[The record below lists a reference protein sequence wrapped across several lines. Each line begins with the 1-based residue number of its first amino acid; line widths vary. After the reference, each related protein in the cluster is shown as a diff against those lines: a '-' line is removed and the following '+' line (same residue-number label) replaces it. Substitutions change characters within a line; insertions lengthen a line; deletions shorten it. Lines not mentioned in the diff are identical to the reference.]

1 MRKFTAVIVFVA
13 FSFCLVCNAS
23 LLKVGIFDPVTA
35 GGSGEGGAYIFNML
49 KDSDSFL
56 AETEL
61 FSDMKRI
68 KDFDIVIFSCVK
80 NMGRQPA
87 NFRELICE
95 YVHNGGG
102 AILLHDSVGNDHA
115 LSPSLFP
122 TVFSAS
128 GTREK
133 DGSFIPVGG
142 FADHPIL
149 KSVESFTPAL
159 KDEYVPMRPAKLAKT
174 LITDSHG
181 AATVVAG
188 DYGKGRVV
196 GIASIP
202 CYKNN
207 FGNMNENRMLI
218 NSIFWAAGKKMPD
231 EDGIS
236 KTELLRELLKLR
248 KNVEALTGKNNDLQR
263 QVEQNYMRLDNR
275 LNFIFKT
282 IKKL

>member
-1 MRKFTAVIVFVA
+1 MRKCTVVIAFVA
-13 FSFCLVCNAS
+13 FSFCLACSAG
-23 LLKVGIFDPVTA
+23 LLKAGIFDPIAA
-35 GGSGEGGAYIFNML
+35 GGAGESGTYIFNML

-80 NMGRQPA
+80 NMGEQPA
-87 NFRELICE
+87 NVKELICE

-102 AILLHDSVGNDHA
+102 VILLHDSVGNDHA

-133 DGSFIPVGG
+133 DGSFIPVGEL
-142 FADHPIL
+142 ADHPIL
-149 KSVESFTPAL
+149 RAVEPFTPVL

-174 LITDSHG
+174 LVTDSHG

-188 DYGKGRVV
+188 GYGKGRVV

-207 FGNMNENRMLI
+207 FGNINENRMLI

-248 KNVEALTGKNNDLQR
+248 KNVEVLTRKNNDLQR
-263 QVEQNYMRLDNR
+263 QVEQNYIRLDNR
-275 LNFIFKT
+275 LNFI
-282 IKKL
+282 ISQ